1 MQTCVQAIHDQ
12 LKRLP
17 PLPTSLPALNATNAV
32 LAKARG
38 SLLAEDTIALLRD
51 SLSSDSRTVREAA
64 LKVCCCGMPFRA
76 FLTHRRATWTQ

>member
-1 MQTCVQAIHDQ
+1 MQAIHDQ

-38 SLLAEDTIALLRD
+38 SLLAEDTVALLRD

-64 LKVCCCGMPFRA
+64 LKVCCCGAGVCSAENDYGRVLP
-76 FLTHRRATWTQ
+76 TIVV